1 MIHAGEGGRQV
12 CSVSPCVTFADP
24 DLILQG
30 RRVQCLPEM
39 QHRMIQGHVA
49 VLLAAGFFGLMS
61 PVAKVVM
68 WSGTVDGSVLATLRI
83 GGSALLFW
91 LVSFFAGRDR
101 REHIRRR
108 DWPAL
113 VAMSLCGMALNQYCF
128 VVGVQYTSPTNA
140 CVIATS
146 TPVMTMALAALVLHE
161 RLSARK
167 ILGLVLGA
175 AGALT
180 LVLGSSGGCL
190 GGSPEGDLLCLA
202 SQFFASC
209 YFVFF
214 GRVIRRYSTVTIMKW
229 LFTVSTVLSVPFMAF
244 PMVELPWERLTAAE
258 WLGAAYVVGVGTF
271 LCYILL
277 IVAQRRLKPPVVAMY
292 NYVQPVVAATA
303 GICWG
308 VDVLTFPKFLAVLLI
323 AAGVWF
329 VTRSSGAPYH
339 PAPQKSL

>member
-1 MIHAGEGGRQV
+1 ME
-12 CSVSPCVTFADP
+12 
-24 DLILQG
+24 
-30 RRVQCLPEM
+30 RRI
-39 QHRMIQGHVA
+39 IQGHIA

-68 WSGTVDGSVLATLRI
+68 WGGAVDGSVLATLRI

-91 LVSFFAGRDR
+91 LVSLCAGRGS
-101 REHIRRR
+101 RERIRRR

-113 VAMSLCGMALNQYCF
+113 IGMSLCGMALNQYCF
-128 VVGVQYTSPTNA
+128 VVGVQHTSPTNA

-146 TPVMTMALAALVLHE
+146 TPVMTMALAVLVLHE
-161 RLSARK
+161 RLTLRK
-167 ILGLVLGA
+167 ILGLALGA

-180 LVLGSSGGCL
+180 LVLGSSGGRL
-190 GGSPEGDLLCLA
+190 GGNPAGDLLCLA

-214 GRVIRRYSTVTIMKW
+214 GRVIRRYSTVTIMRW
-229 LFTVSTVLSVPFMAF
+229 LFTISAVLSLPFMAE
-244 PMVELPWERLTAAE
+244 PLMELPWEKLNTRE
-258 WLGAAYVVGVGTF
+258 WLGTAYVVGVGTF

-277 IVAQRRLKPPVVAMY
+277 IIAQRRLRPPVVATY

-308 VDVLTFPKFLAVLLI
+308 VDALTLPKCLAVLLT

-329 VTRSSGAPYH
+329 VTRSLGDV
-339 PAPQKSL
+339 

>member
-1 MIHAGEGGRQV
+1 M
-12 CSVSPCVTFADP
+12 
-24 DLILQG
+24 LQG
-30 RRVQCLPEM
+30 
-39 QHRMIQGHVA
+39 HAA
-49 VLLAAGFFGLMS
+49 VLLAAALFGLMS

-68 WSGTVDGSVLATLRI
+68 WNGTVDGAVLATLRI
-83 GGSALLFW
+83 VGSAGLFW
-91 LVSFFAGRDR
+91 VVSLFVKGER
-101 REHIRRR
+101 IRRR

-113 VAMSLCGMALNQYCF
+113 VGMSLCGMALNQYCF

-161 RLSARK
+161 RLTRRNM
-167 ILGLVLGA
+167 LGLALGA
-175 AGALT
+175 VGALT
-180 LVLGSSGGCL
+180 LVLGSASGSL
-190 GGSPEGDLLCLA
+190 GGGPLGDALCLA

-229 LFTVSTVLSVPFMAF
+229 LFTISALLSLPLMT
-244 PMVELPWERLTAAE
+244 PSLVELPWHELSSRE

-277 IVAQRRLKPPVVAMY
+277 IVAQRRLKPPVVATY
-292 NYVQPVVAATA
+292 NYVQPLVAALA

-308 VDVLTFPKFLAVLLI
+308 VDTLTWMKCLAVLLI

-329 VTRSSGAPYH
+329 VTRAEHTASVS
-339 PAPQKSL
+339 